1 MDNIIFLYFFDIL
14 LIVLVIYA
22 CTRKDGQNNNYV
34 KMPDDYA
41 YHPEIVE
48 AEKIYNDD
56 YDDMYN

>member
-34 KMPDDYA
+34 KINNFKDK
-41 YHPEIVE
+41 
-48 AEKIYNDD
+48 KI
-56 YDDMYN
+56 